1 MYTIYSNIKKN
12 CGWGISLSHFHNGKV
27 AQPTRMLAWINGSIM
42 RTYPSPDPSFR
53 SGDFCWVRGGVAV
66 HLVRNWLESVCTMK
80 KKESHLK
87 NNVVE
92 WAGPNQTAFFFPSFF
107 PFSFLFIYFFGCDL
121 FVFFY
126 VWWFLQSHHRRAH
139 FNPAVTLRNW
149 KSRWKS
155 WLRGFLRRVLTCTL
169 LYYCGY
175 IMVKSE

>member
-1 MYTIYSNIKKN
+1 MDQRPYH
-12 CGWGISLSHFHNGKV
+12 L
-27 AQPTRMLAWINGSIM
+27 

-53 SGDFCWVRGGVAV
+53 SGDFCWVKEGVAT

-92 WAGPNQTAFFFPSFF
+92 WAGPNQTAFFFLLSFQ
-107 PFSFLFIYFFGCDL
+107 FSFLFIYFFGCDL
-121 FVFFY
+121 FAFFY
-126 VWWFLQSHHRRAH
+126 VWWFLQSHHWRVY

-155 WLRGFLRRVLTCTL
+155 WLRGFLRRVLTSTL

>member
-1 MYTIYSNIKKN
+1 MDQRPYH
-12 CGWGISLSHFHNGKV
+12 L
-27 AQPTRMLAWINGSIM
+27 

-53 SGDFCWVRGGVAV
+53 SGDFCWVKEGVAA

-107 PFSFLFIYFFGCDL
+107 PVFFFIYLFFLAATFSLSFMFDDFCSRITGVHISTQLLHCG
-121 FVFFY
+121 
-126 VWWFLQSHHRRAH
+126 
-139 FNPAVTLRNW
+139 TW

-175 IMVKSE
+175 IMVKSG